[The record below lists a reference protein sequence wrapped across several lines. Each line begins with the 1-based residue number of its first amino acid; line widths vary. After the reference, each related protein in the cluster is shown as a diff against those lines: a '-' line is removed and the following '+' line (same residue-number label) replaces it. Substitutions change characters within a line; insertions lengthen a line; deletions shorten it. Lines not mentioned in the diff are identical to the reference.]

1 MIDIKISWMV
11 LGLLSAVFAALVA
24 IFGKIGV
31 SNLDSTLATTVRAV
45 IMALF
50 LIIVSF
56 FMGKLDLIKTIDS
69 KAITFIILA
78 GISGALSWLFYFLA
92 LKLGPAS
99 GVSALDRLS
108 VVFVLIFSVLFLAEK
123 FTLYKFLGALLI
135 TIGAILMIL

>member
-1 MIDIKISWMV
+1 MSWIIFA
-11 LGLLSAVFAALVA
+11 LLSAISAALVA

-31 SNLDSTLATTVRAV
+31 SNIDSTLATTVRAI

-56 FMGKLDLIKTIDS
+56 TLGKHQLIRTIDS
-69 KAITFIILA
+69 KALAFIILA

-99 GVSALDRLS
+99 GVAALDRLS

-123 FTLYKFLGALLI
+123 LTLYKLLGATLI